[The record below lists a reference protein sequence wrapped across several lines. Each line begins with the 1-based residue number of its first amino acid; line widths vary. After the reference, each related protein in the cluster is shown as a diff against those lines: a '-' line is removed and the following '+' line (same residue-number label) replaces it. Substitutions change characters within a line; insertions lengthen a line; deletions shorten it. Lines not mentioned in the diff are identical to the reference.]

1 MPELIIRKPGQGA
14 ARVSQPSREER
25 WNDDDEAMKQWRA
38 GTKALT
44 VSDGTDGDAD
54 GRHEYSDHLRFFEVT
69 FYKTAFCIP
78 GSREER
84 VMALRVSLCLC

>member
-14 ARVSQPSREER
+14 ARVSQRSREER
-25 WNDDDEAMKQWRA
+25 WNDDDEVMKQWRA

-44 VSDGTDGDAD
+44 VSDGTDAVMQTED
-54 GRHEYSDHLRFFEVT
+54 EYSDHLRFFEVT
-69 FYKTAFCIP
+69 FYKAAFCIP

-84 VMALRVSLCLC
+84 VMALRVSLGLC